1 MASGRYLRPTC
12 RRIEVAADI
21 MESSTVDF
29 TFHAEL
35 DDGWEDSKPSII
47 WE

>member
-1 MASGRYLRPTC
+1 MGLGRYVRPKC
-12 RRIEVAADI
+12 RRIEVAAEV
-21 MESSTVDF
+21 MGSSTVDF
-29 TFHAEL
+29 TFHTEL